1 MRYDLN
7 RIVAAFVTVLVF
19 VQPLLGAATAADTG
33 VRQERVQF
41 TKGATSVTLTGRVK
55 GYSDVDH
62 LVRAGAGKRITISLK
77 RSNLSN
83 YFNVLPPGS
92 KDVAM
97 YVGQTGEDFTG
108 MLPTDGDYT
117 IRFYLVRAAARRN
130 ESSNYTLTVSVTGK
144 ALTPASATNDAVI
157 PGTPFHAS
165 AKITCVPYIEKFR
178 EKKQQECEAFVIRRG
193 FDGTATVQI
202 PQENSVMRRIL
213 FVKGKPVAS
222 DSQDPMT
229 FPRNDDRT
237 IVTFDTDEGYEIPDA
252 LVFGG

>member
-1 MRYDLN
+1 MKKLLSV
-7 RIVAAFVTVLVF
+7 IAAAFIF
-19 VQPLLGAATAADTG
+19 VQPVISTATVAETG
-33 VRQERVQF
+33 IRQERVHF
-41 TKGATSVTLTGRVK
+41 AKGATSATLK
-55 GYSDVDH
+55 GQLKGDSDVDY
-62 LVRAGAGKRITISLK
+62 LVRAGAGQTITVSLK

-97 YVGQTGEDFTG
+97 YADQTGEDFTAV
-108 MLPTDGDYT
+108 LPADGDYT
-117 IRFYLVRAAARRN
+117 IRVYLVRAAARRN
-130 ESSNYTLTVSVTGK
+130 ESSNYTLTIRVTGK
-144 ALTPASATNDAVI
+144 ALAPVPASKDAVI

-165 AKITCVPYIEKFR
+165 GKITCVPYIERFG
-178 EKKQQECEAFVIRRG
+178 EKKSQECEAFVIRRG